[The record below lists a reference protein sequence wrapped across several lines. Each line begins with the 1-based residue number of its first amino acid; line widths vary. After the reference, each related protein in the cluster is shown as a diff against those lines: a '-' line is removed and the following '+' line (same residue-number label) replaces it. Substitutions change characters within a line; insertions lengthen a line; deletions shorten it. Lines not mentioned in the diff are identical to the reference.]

1 MALVNSCFTQSVK
14 EQKGSNPFHSFVIA
28 KKCVYIRR
36 LALWEQNTLQCF
48 HLSLALERFPFFRLV
63 AWFGVCFTVCPS
75 PCLVSDL
82 VYNLVGDSKV
92 SFRGLTFTW
101 TLTWPR
107 NSLFLRYWRFLKFPL
122 AISMSPLSY
131 LQRWVGHCFYCGGQV
146 RLSLSTF
153 RRFSVFK
160 VQKRFYQIMASMA
173 SNEFNENA

>member
-1 MALVNSCFTQSVK
+1 MCLHPKTCTLRAEYFAVFSSVACFRAFPIFSASCLVR
-14 EQKGSNPFHSFVIA
+14 I
-28 KKCVYIRR
+28 
-36 LALWEQNTLQCF
+36 
-48 HLSLALERFPFFRLV
+48 
-63 AWFGVCFTVCPS
+63 CFTVCPI

>member
-1 MALVNSCFTQSVK
+1 MALVISCFTQSVK
-14 EQKGSNPFHSFVIA
+14 SQNGSNPIPQFRNS

-48 HLSLALERFPFFRLV
+48 HLSPALEAFPILSASCLVRL
-63 AWFGVCFTVCPS
+63 CFTVCPI

-107 NSLFLRYWRFLKFPL
+107 NSLFLRYWRFL
-122 AISMSPLSY
+122 MSPTGYRCLCISA
-131 LQRWVGHCFYCGGQV
+131 RM
-146 RLSLSTF
+146 R
-153 RRFSVFK
+153 
-160 VQKRFYQIMASMA
+160 A
-173 SNEFNENA
+173 SNGAIGRCVRVFQLFAVFQFSRYRRDSIK